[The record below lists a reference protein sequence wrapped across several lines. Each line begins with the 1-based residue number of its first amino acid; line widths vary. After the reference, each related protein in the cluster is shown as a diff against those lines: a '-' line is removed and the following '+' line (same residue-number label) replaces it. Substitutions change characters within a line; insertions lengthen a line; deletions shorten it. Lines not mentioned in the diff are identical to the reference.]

1 MNPSSSS
8 GASPSDDNGLA
19 ARLERAGRLAE
30 DAVLVLLLGGMIL
43 LAAGQIVLRNFFNI
57 GFIWSD
63 EALRLLVLWVAVAGA
78 VAASRSDKH
87 INIAVLDRF
96 LPGRL
101 AALKNLLVHAF
112 TASISGI
119 VAWQGWL
126 FVRTSREF
134 GDVLMGGIPAWL
146 LQMVLP
152 IGFGLICYRYALFTL
167 TGVSKLRRGG
177 QAP

>member
-1 MNPSSSS
+1 MNT
-8 GASPSDDNGLA
+8 
-19 ARLERAGRLAE
+19 ARLERLGRMAE
-30 DAVLVLLLGGMIL
+30 DAVLVILLGGMVL
-43 LAAGQIVLRNFFNI
+43 LAAAQIILRNFFNI

-101 AALKNLLVHAF
+101 AAVKNLLVHAF
-112 TASISGI
+112 TAFISGI

-134 GDVLMGGIPAWL
+134 GDVLMGGVPAWL
-146 LQMVLP
+146 LQLVLP
-152 IGFGLICYRYALFTL
+152 VGFGLICYRYALFTV
-167 TGVSKLRRGG
+167 TGMVKLWRGDRT
-177 QAP
+177 P

>member
-1 MNPSSSS
+1 M
-8 GASPSDDNGLA
+8 
-19 ARLERAGRLAE
+19 AE

-96 LPGRL
+96 LPGRIL
-101 AALKNLLVHAF
+101 PLKNLVVHAF

-119 VAWQGWL
+119 VTWQGSL

-134 GDVLMGGIPAWL
+134 GDVLMGGVPAWL
-146 LQMVLP
+146 LQLVLP
-152 IGFGLICYRYALFTL
+152 VGFGLICYRYALFT
-167 TGVSKLRRGG
+167 VSGMVQLWRGG
-177 QAP
+177 KTP